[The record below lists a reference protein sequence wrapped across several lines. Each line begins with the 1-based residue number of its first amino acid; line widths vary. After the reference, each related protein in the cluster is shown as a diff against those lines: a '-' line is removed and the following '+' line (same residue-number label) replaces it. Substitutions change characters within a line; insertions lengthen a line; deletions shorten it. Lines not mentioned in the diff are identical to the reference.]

1 VSSKAINEHQVH
13 AFLSSL
19 FGPDVHAMRVLSLSL
34 ATLGVIHAAS
44 LSVYAIGQALGMA
57 RGKTGKHGVKQVD
70 RMLSNPALNVW
81 HLFKFWVPFVVAE
94 RTEIVIALDW
104 TDYDDDD
111 QTTLVAS
118 LVTKHGRP
126 TPLVWLTV
134 HKSTLKGSR
143 NDAEDSVI
151 LRLRELIPSRV
162 QVTLLADRGFADQK
176 LYTLLE
182 QVGFAYVVRFR
193 KIITVTSD
201 QGEARSAEEWVP
213 NAGQM
218 RLLRGARVTAK
229 GTQVGAVVCVKK
241 KGMKEAWCL
250 ATSLTEAT
258 GAQVV
263 GLYQRRFTIE
273 ESFRDIK
280 DLRFGM
286 GLSSMRIAE
295 PDRRDRLLLVSAMA
309 CALMTLLGAAGE
321 SLGMERHLKAN
332 TDKTRTYSLWRQG
345 CMYYQALP
353 MMPEAQLQPLME
365 RFARLVREQP
375 TFREAF
381 GLI

>member
-1 VSSKAINEHQVH
+1 MSSKAINEQQVH
-13 AFLSSL
+13 AFLSGL
-19 FGPDVHAMRVLSLSL
+19 FGSDVHAMRVLSLSL

-70 RMLSNPALNVW
+70 RMLSNPALKVW
-81 HLFKFWVPFVVAE
+81 NLFQSWVPFVIAE
-94 RTEIVIALDW
+94 RTEALIALDW
-104 TDYDDDD
+104 TDFDADD

-126 TPLVWLTV
+126 TPLIWLTLQ
-134 HKSTLKGSR
+134 KSTLKGLR
-143 NDAEDSVI
+143 NEAEDSVI

-162 QVTLLADRGFADQK
+162 QVTLLADRGFADQEM
-176 LYTLLE
+176 YNLLE
-182 QVGFAYVVRFR
+182 RVGFAYVVRFR
-193 KIITVTSD
+193 KVIAVTSAE
-201 QGEARSAEEWVP
+201 GEKKCAQEWVP
-213 NAGQM
+213 KAGRL
-218 RLLRGARVTAK
+218 RLLRDARVTEK
-229 GTQVGAVVCVKK
+229 VKRVGAVVCVKK

-250 ATSLTEAT
+250 ATSLTDAT
-258 GAQVV
+258 GARIV

-295 PDRRDRLLLVSAMA
+295 PERRDRLLLVSAMA
-309 CALMTLLGAAGE
+309 CALVTLLGAAGE

-332 TDKTRTYSLWRQG
+332 TAKTRTYSLWRQG
-345 CMYYQALP
+345 CMYYQSLP
-353 MMPEAQLQPLME
+353 MMPEALLRPLME
-365 RFARLVREQP
+365 RFVQLIREQL